1 MSPAETI
8 KLDMRPLL
16 KDELS
21 VISFEFER
29 ELCGLDSDFQGGKAH
44 ISGSVQNHGGYFEL
58 SAITTV
64 RAEAIC
70 ARCFEVFPFE
80 LEFKTVQ
87 PVAEELQG
95 DNTDEYILIDDGY
108 IDLGEFFDSC
118 LLLEKPIKLICR
130 EDCSGL
136 CSKCGANLNRRSC
149 GCVIK
154 EIDPR
159 LEKLRELLD

>member
-1 MSPAETI
+1 MNPAETI

-16 KDELS
+16 KDELPA
-21 VISFEFER
+21 ISFEFER
-29 ELCGLDSDFQGGKAH
+29 RLCGLDSDFQDGKAF

-58 SAITTV
+58 SAITKIN
-64 RAEAIC
+64 AEAIC
-70 ARCFEVFPFE
+70 ARCSEVFPFE

-87 PVAEELQG
+87 PVAEELKG
-95 DNTDEYILIDDGY
+95 ENTDEYILIDDGY

-130 EDCSGL
+130 EDCAGL
-136 CSKCGANLNRRSC
+136 CPKCGANLNKKNC
-149 GCVIK
+149 GCVTK

-159 LEKLRELLD
+159 FEKLRELLD